1 MDLRRRILKEIEKQ
15 EAKIA
20 GLNFD
25 LTGAEAYL
33 QAQRDMLKLLP
44 RESNADAS
52 AALRPTS
59 DLAKARDIIREAGK
73 PMHVTDIL
81 KGLGKEVTRD
91 SRASLASSIGAYVRR
106 NEIFTRPVPNTFG
119 LVEFNGSEEVSE
131 PPENFGQDEQK
142 AET

>member
-1 MDLRRRILKEIEKQ
+1 MDFRRKILREIEKQ

-20 GLNFD
+20 ALNID

-44 RESNADAS
+44 RESHADAS

-59 DLAKARDIIREAGK
+59 DLAKARDVIREAGK
-73 PMHVTDIL
+73 PLHVTDIL
-81 KGLGKEVTRD
+81 KGLGREITRD
-91 SRASLASSIGAYVRR
+91 SRASLASSIGLYVRR
-106 NEIFTRPVPNTFG
+106 KEIFTRPIPNTFG
-119 LVEFNGSEEVSE
+119 LVEFNGAVEETSE
-131 PPENFGQDEQK
+131 PPEDFGTDKK